1 MSSTQPSFVSLEAF
15 VNAMVITEGLKRA
28 GNHPTREKFIT
39 ALESMNGVD
48 IGLGPAA
55 RLEFSPHSHKGLGR
69 VHPTVVRNGKPEIF
83 SDWAGVLAG
92 K

>member
-1 MSSTQPSFVSLEAF
+1 MSGTQPSFVSLEAF
-15 VNAMVITEGLKRA
+15 VNAMVIAEGLKRA
-28 GNHPTREKFIT
+28 GNKPTREKFIET
-39 ALESMNGVD
+39 LESMNGAD

-55 RLEFSPHSHKGLGR
+55 HLQFSPHHHMGLGR
-69 VHPTVVRNGKPEIF
+69 VYPTVVRGGKPEVF